1 MESNTETRRILEE
14 HIAPE
19 FRGVFGGKAIEIT
32 PDGQLQRTT
41 FVTLCDDCGAYPLN
55 SFTLCRQCRKRLCS
69 ECSTKVDGA
78 CYCLQ
83 HLPEVIPMTRNSFK
97 ILCCINSGID
107 SVQEICKITK
117 LGKDD
122 VKRSIVSLVELKYI
136 ATKNLLTFFTRKI
149 TADGI
154 RAVGVWSGVFSK
166 DEDVIVVLSDLA
178 EVNNNGRKNGDIHRT

>member
-1 MESNTETRRILEE
+1 
-14 HIAPE
+14 
-19 FRGVFGGKAIEIT
+19 
-32 PDGQLQRTT
+32 
-41 FVTLCDDCGAYPLN
+41 
-55 SFTLCRQCRKRLCS
+55 
-69 ECSTKVDGA
+69 
-78 CYCLQ
+78 
-83 HLPEVIPMTRNSFK
+83 MTRNSFK

-154 RAVGVWSGVFSK
+154 RAVGVWSKVFSK

-178 EVNNNGRKNGDIHRT
+178 EVNNNGRKDSTIYGT